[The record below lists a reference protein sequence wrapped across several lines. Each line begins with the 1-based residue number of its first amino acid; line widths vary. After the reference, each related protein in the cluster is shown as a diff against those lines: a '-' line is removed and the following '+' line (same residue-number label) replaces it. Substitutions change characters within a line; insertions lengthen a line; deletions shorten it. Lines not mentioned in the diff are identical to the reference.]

1 MSAGIAHEINNPMT
15 IIDATAAMLEKS
27 FDDKESFLKNI
38 ERLKRSSNRVI
49 KIVSSLSKFSR
60 IDSEND
66 DSSIVLVKDIIY
78 ETLDLCEAGI
88 LHDNIKLDVVIPEYE
103 VKILCN
109 SIQISQVFLNI
120 LNNAKDAIQ
129 ENKIEGKQYYIM
141 IKFEIKD
148 MVKISI
154 SNNGPVIPEDFLAR
168 IFEPFYTSKDIGA
181 GTGLGLS
188 LSKGI
193 IENHG
198 GSLTVLTTEE
208 ETIFNIS
215 LPQSTKV

>member
-1 MSAGIAHEINNPMT
+1 
-15 IIDATAAMLEKS
+15 
-27 FDDKESFLKNI
+27 
-38 ERLKRSSNRVI
+38 
-49 KIVSSLSKFSR
+49 
-60 IDSEND
+60 
-66 DSSIVLVKDIIY
+66 
-78 ETLDLCEAGI
+78 
-88 LHDNIKLDVVIPEYE
+88 
-103 VKILCN
+103 
-109 SIQISQVFLNI
+109 
-120 LNNAKDAIQ
+120 
-129 ENKIEGKQYYIM
+129 M